1 LIKDFYNN
9 GLTLLDEIQKHLD
22 RKYSDESFV
31 DQRAAD
37 LECHKLS
44 SFLLIEVIDWEVCKV
59 DVKK

>member
-1 LIKDFYNN
+1 
-9 GLTLLDEIQKHLD
+9 
-22 RKYSDESFV
+22 SDESFV